1 MIKVKD
7 HGTYFR
13 LELREDMWF
22 CHCGYFEQAQLPCY
36 HVLRFVILKG
46 LSILSYIP
54 SRRQVEFVK
63 SVKREQPKEEESG
76 VQKEDFMIEKVN
88 LNDFLYL
95 G

>member
-1 MIKVKD
+1 M
-7 HGTYFR
+7 
-13 LELREDMWF
+13 
-22 CHCGYFEQAQLPCY
+22 
-36 HVLRFVILKG
+36 
-46 LSILSYIP
+46 
-54 SRRQVEFVK
+54 K